1 MPNLRTTVT
10 ELVTGLGMLGHSSV
24 DAALAER
31 PAQMVSVSPEMWDQ
45 LGAVRAGGAFDDAF
59 DAAFENG
66 TAFLASPGALRGRP
80 PLSIEWKGSGRAPGD
95 EVAPVDLRVDHVY
108 LVSCKYL
115 SKILFNASP
124 SHLFDGLLAGP
135 HGRRS
140 GDWFAEVAPG
150 AHEELY
156 RRVRQGV
163 GLAGLPADAAS
174 LSTGDRRRL
183 RVALARGWPDGAE
196 PAYVALTRAV
206 SAASAARWTGAL
218 GAGDREAM
226 FWRLVRMG
234 SAPYFVL
241 GRAAGRPLRL
251 RVATPWDWRLRF
263 RLEALDIEPQPGGQ
277 PRVGWQARVRD
288 KDTGRPL
295 AVAGHVEVRWSHGR
309 FGAPPEAKVYL
320 DVAHH
325 EVPGYFPL
333 DAESVAQEPD
343 GRGPAAGDRPRGGR
357 TGPTVGT
364 EPLRLFGAD
373 EEPARP
379 D

>member
-10 ELVTGLGMLGHSSV
+10 ELVTGLGMLGHSTV
-24 DAALAER
+24 DAALDLR
-31 PAQMVSVSPEMWDQ
+31 PAEMVSVSPEMWDQ
-45 LGAVRAGGAFDDAF
+45 LAAVRAGGALDDAF

-66 TAFLASPGALRGRP
+66 TAFLASAGALRGRP
-80 PLSIEWKGSGRAPGD
+80 PLSVEWKGSGRAPGD

-124 SHLFDGLLAGP
+124 SHLFDSLLAGP

-140 GDWFAEVAPG
+140 GDWFAEVAPV

-156 RRVRQGV
+156 RRVRHGV
-163 GLAGLPADAAS
+163 GLAGLPPDTAS
-174 LSTGDRRRL
+174 LSTEDRRRL
-183 RVALARGWPDGAE
+183 RVALADGWPEGVE
-196 PAYVALTRAV
+196 TAYMALTRAV
-206 SAASAARWTGAL
+206 SDASAARWAGAL
-218 GAGDREAM
+218 GAGGDREAM

-251 RVATPWDWRLRF
+251 RIATPWDWRLRF

-288 KDTGRPL
+288 KDTGRTL
-295 AVAGHVEVRWSHGR
+295 VVAGHVEVRWSHGR
-309 FGAPPEAKVYL
+309 FGAPPQAKVYL

-333 DAESVAQEPD
+333 DPVPAAE
-343 GRGPAAGDRPRGGR
+343 GPARAPATSDRPPGG
-357 TGPTVGT
+357 GT
-364 EPLRLFGAD
+364 EPLRLFEAD
-373 EEPARP
+373 EEPAQP